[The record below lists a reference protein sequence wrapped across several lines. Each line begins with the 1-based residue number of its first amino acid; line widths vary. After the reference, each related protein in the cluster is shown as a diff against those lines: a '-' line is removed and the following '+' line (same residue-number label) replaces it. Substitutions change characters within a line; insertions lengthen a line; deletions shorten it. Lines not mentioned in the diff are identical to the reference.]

1 MIGRIGIIILCA
13 LYSNGLMSEQHAEKK
28 SREYVS
34 ALSETCSLDDG
45 YVCIEVEEDDF
56 LVRND
61 NRILIPGPY
70 LDAWAVAYADF
81 QTITEMNDEQKALRH
96 YKIGFTE
103 NKEEIIVYFGALLLP
118 RIVDGK
124 PQGVIR
130 STFGLPTKYWI
141 SKQSLKIKKRLF
153 LR

>member
-1 MIGRIGIIILCA
+1 MIGRIGLVVLFA
-13 LYSNGLMSEQHAEKK
+13 FYSNGVMAEQEMVKK

-34 ALSETCSLDDG
+34 NLNETCSLDDG

-61 NRILIPGPY
+61 ERILIPGPY
-70 LDAWAVAYADF
+70 LQAWTVAYADF
-81 QTITEMNDEQKALRH
+81 QTIKEMNDEQKALRH

-130 STFGLPTKYWI
+130 PTFGLPTKYWI
-141 SKQSLKIKKRLF
+141 EKQSLKIKKRLF
-153 LR
+153 LK